1 MFTKVKN
8 WFINHRYARTFEKFT
23 LAKIAVLKRGSID
36 GIKEYRTSVR
46 WTRLVNVKLRDRF
59 VERMRKHGFEVKV
72 DEDLVAGFIVI
83 SWRKEK

>member
-1 MFTKVKN
+1 MLTKVRN

-36 GIKEYRTSVR
+36 GIKNYRTSVR
-46 WTRLVNVKLRDRF
+46 WTSLVDVKLRNRF
-59 VERMRKHGFEVKV
+59 VERMRKRGFEVKV

>member
-1 MFTKVKN
+1 MFKKVRN

-36 GIKEYRTSVR
+36 GIKNYRTSVR
-46 WTRLVNVKLRDRF
+46 WTSLVDVKLRNRF
-59 VERMRKHGFEVKV
+59 VERMRKRGFEVKV
-72 DEDLVAGFIVI
+72 DENLVAGFIVI

>member
-36 GIKEYRTSVR
+36 GIKEYQTSVR
-46 WTRLVNVKLRDRF
+46 WTSLVDVKLRDRF
-59 VERMRKHGFEVKV
+59 VERMRKRGFEVKV

>member
-1 MFTKVKN
+1 MFKKVRN
-8 WFINHRYARTFEKFT
+8 WFINRRYARTFEKFT

-36 GIKEYRTSVR
+36 GIKDYRTAVR
-46 WTRLVNVKLRDRF
+46 WTPLVDVKLRNCF
-59 VERMRKHGFEVKV
+59 VERMKKRGFEVKV

>member
-1 MFTKVKN
+1 MFTKARN

-36 GIKEYRTSVR
+36 SIKNYQTAVR
-46 WTRLVNVKLRDRF
+46 WTPLVDVKLRDRF
-59 VERMRKHGFEVKV
+59 VERMRKRGFTVTA
-72 DEDLVAGFIVI
+72 DEDLVAGFIII